1 MKKVAV
7 LFGGISPEHDVSI
20 ISGMQVMDALDPE
33 KYEVIPVYISTKGQ
47 WYTGEIL
54 RDRETYL
61 PTQQHFDQLTKVTLD
76 VSREGTPKLISSS
89 KGLLGSK
96 RTTIAFD
103 VAMPIFHGLIG
114 EDGNIQGVFETANV
128 PYTGM
133 RTLGSAV
140 TMDKVATKRIL
151 AEAGV
156 PVLDYRTIRRPSQ
169 GLLITEEE
177 LDKQLNGFEFPG
189 CVKPNHL
196 GSSIGVA
203 RVDSLAEL
211 SEVLPEIFKY
221 DDTALLEPFVEN
233 LAEMNVAVRR
243 DGEVVKT
250 SAIEKPKFTDDL
262 LDFKDKYMSSDGG
275 KNGAKNGGSKTPG
288 QSSEGMLSLTR
299 ELNPELGEL
308 DGRLREMAETVFEQ
322 IDGAGAPRLDFISNA
337 ETGEVW
343 FNELNPIP
351 GSYGFFL
358 WEASAE
364 NTLFSELLDD
374 LIEEAVTLHAGR
386 QLPNDPTPEEAR
398 IFKRRG

>member
-1 MKKVAV
+1 VKKVAV
-7 LFGGISPEHDVSI
+7 FFGGISPEHDVSV
-20 ISGMQVMDALDPE
+20 ISGMQVMDALDSE
-33 KYEVIPVYISTKGQ
+33 KYVVIPVYVSTKGQ
-47 WYTGEIL
+47 WYTGDIL

-61 PTQQHFDQLTKVTLD
+61 PTQKHFDQLTKVTLD
-76 VSREGTPKLISSS
+76 VSRETSPKLISST
-89 KGLLGSK
+89 KKLLGNK
-96 RTTIAFD
+96 REEIAFD

-114 EDGNIQGVFETANV
+114 EDGNMQGVFETANV

-151 AEAGV
+151 VEAGV
-156 PVLDYRTIRRPSQ
+156 PVLEYRTIRRPSE
-169 GLLITEEE
+169 GLLVTEAE
-177 LDKQLNGFEFPG
+177 LEKQLDGFMFPG

-203 RVDSLAEL
+203 RVDSLADL

-243 DGEVVKT
+243 CDGVVKT

-275 KNGAKNGGSKTPG
+275 KNGAKSGSKTPG

-308 DGRLREMAETVFEQ
+308 DGHLRQMAETVFEQ
-322 IDGAGAPRLDFISNA
+322 IDGAGAPRLDFISNS

-358 WEASAE
+358 WEASKD

-374 LIEEAVTLHAGR
+374 LISEAFNLHEGR
-386 QLPNDPTPEEAR
+386 QLPTDPTPEEAR
-398 IFKRRG
+398 IFKRRS